1 MERAVETLHR
11 SQVDEV
17 VVVIGYASR
26 DVLGRLDLNRLRV
39 VINPGF
45 EEGLSSSLRA
55 GVSALDRKSEAVLVC
70 LADQPFVTS
79 ELIDRVLTRFAES
92 GAAAVAAASG
102 DLVSPPMLLTRALFD
117 DMDQLREDKGAKSLA
132 MAQPTFEKI
141 ETSRESLLDVDTEE
155 DMLRAR
161 AILKARPRETAR
173 GGDAPSRGRPS
184 SRK

>member
-1 MERAVETLHR
+1 MERTVETLRR

-17 VVVIGYASR
+17 VVVIGYASGE
-26 DVLGRLDLNRLRV
+26 VLGRLDLNHIRV

-55 GVSALDRKSEAVLVC
+55 GVSVLDRRSEAVLVC

-79 ELIDRVLTRFAES
+79 ELINRVVTRFTES
-92 GAAAVAAASG
+92 GAAAIAAASG
-102 DLVSPPMLLTRALFD
+102 DLVSPPMLLSRALFD
-117 DMDQLREDKGAKSLA
+117 DIAQLQEDKGAKSLA

-141 ETSRESLLDVDTEE
+141 ETSKESLLDVDTEE

-161 AILKARPRETAR
+161 AILKARTREIAR